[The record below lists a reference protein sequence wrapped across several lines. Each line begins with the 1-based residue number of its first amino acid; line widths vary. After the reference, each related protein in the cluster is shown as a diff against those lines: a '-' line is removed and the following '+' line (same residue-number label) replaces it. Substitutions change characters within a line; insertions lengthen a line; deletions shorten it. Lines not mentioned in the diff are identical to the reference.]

1 MAGWS
6 YAADLRV
13 GYFKLVPHAYPGQEK
28 RAQGPMIEYF
38 SQIAEKMGITEVAY
52 IEAPLSRLM
61 KLLEQGRIDALLYMA
76 KNPER
81 EKRFQYPKTPFV
93 TIRPALAVRADNP
106 LRAVTSASDLESF
119 TIGARADISYLP
131 AVLQNEH
138 IQIDPLYGSGDVLE
152 RNLKKLASKRL
163 DAVFESGLRTLRFWV
178 KHLGFEPDIRV
189 MPLPGAPLE
198 LYTIFSENSP
208 REKLSLYEKT
218 LKAFLKTRSYNEIFE
233 TYYQESPEMLEWL
246 KK

>member
-1 MAGWS
+1 MAASS

-13 GYFKLVPHAYPGQEK
+13 GYFKLVPHAYPGQEE

-38 SQIAEKMGITEVAY
+38 SQIAEQMGISDAAF
-52 IEAPLSRLM
+52 IEAPLSRLL
-61 KLLEQGRIDALLYMA
+61 KLLEDGRLDALLYMA
-76 KNPER
+76 KNPQR
-81 EKRFQYPKTPFV
+81 AKRFKYPDTPLV
-93 TIRPALAVRADNP
+93 SIRPALAVRADNP
-106 LRAVTSASDLESF
+106 LRDVTSASDLESY

-131 AVLQNEH
+131 EILQDDRIH
-138 IQIDPLYGSGDVLE
+138 IDPLYGSGDVLE

-178 KHLGFEPDIRV
+178 KQLGFEPDIRV

-198 LYTIFSENSP
+198 LYTLFSQKTP
-208 REKLSLYEKT
+208 PEKLSLYEN
-218 LKAFLKTRSYNEIFE
+218 ALKTFLQTHSYDEIFE
-233 TYYQESPEMLEWL
+233 KYYQESPDMLKWL